1 MKSALRLIWTLTI
14 ILLSGCAPEGA
25 PFPSSFKVTG
35 PGQFEFVARGNWV
48 YPANT
53 ASGEAERMLWLRGH
67 ISQHQICVAGYRI
80 IERTPQPRTGSR
92 RASRD
97 KQLSLMRSRKKLCA
111 AELGVCPK
119 AKDLRE
125 EERQ

>member
-1 MKSALRLIWTLTI
+1 MKSALRLIWTLTM

-53 ASGEAERMLWLRGH
+53 ASGEAERLTWLRGY
-67 ISQHQICVAGYRI
+67 ISEHQICPSEFTIV
-80 IERTPQPRTGSR
+80 ERTPERSTESSRLGRKGSPKVIT
-92 RASRD
+92 D
-97 KQLSLMRSRKKLCA
+97 NQLIGSVKYVGRCESS
-111 AELGVCPK
+111 P
-119 AKDLRE
+119 
-125 EERQ
+125 